1 MSQRIRGQE
10 ITMRIA
16 VDNRIRTGSFFKVT
30 EFTSTPRTDLV
41 EESFLG
47 ELEDDID
54 IQHHG
59 YDLSWTVQNQD
70 EKTLEFLQEIISA
83 EQNAQKHPDITITVI
98 HQYRETGARNQVE
111 VYHDVFVKVS
121 DNGFGGRKEYVTT
134 GFEAKCKRK
143 SLLPA

>member
-10 ITMRIA
+10 QTIRIQIDGQVQA
-16 VDNRIRTGSFFKVT
+16 GSFFKLT

-59 YDLSWTVQNQD
+59 WDMSFTVQILD
-70 EKTLEFLQEIISA
+70 SLVLQFQQQIIER
-83 EQNAQKHPDITITVI
+83 EQNALPHPDITLTVI
-98 HQYRETGARNQVE
+98 TRFRDPTIDNQVE
-111 VYHDVFVKVS
+111 VYHDVFLKVNETS
-121 DNGFGGRKEYVTT
+121 MSGRKDYVTAS
-134 GFEAKCKRK
+134 FEAKAKRR
-143 SLLPA
+143 SLLQA